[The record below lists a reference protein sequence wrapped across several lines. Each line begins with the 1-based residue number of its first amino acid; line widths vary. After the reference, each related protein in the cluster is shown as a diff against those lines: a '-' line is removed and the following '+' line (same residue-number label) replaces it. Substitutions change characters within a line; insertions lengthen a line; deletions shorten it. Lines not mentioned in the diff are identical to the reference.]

1 MADMAGKST
10 AMEADMT
17 QPAETEDELLVRRF
31 ASGDLSAFDHI
42 VKRHQQRVA
51 KLAWR
56 LLGWTDEAEDV
67 VQDVFLAAYKKLADF
82 RGQASLGSWLTAI
95 TINKC
100 RTWRRRRLLRWKIQ
114 SAALLDGHACLDEKN
129 ESTIDQ
135 ETCDQLRRIIQKLPA
150 KLREVIILR
159 YLEEMSIME
168 MTAVLH
174 ITENTVHVRLNRA
187 RTRLREH
194 LGNLFEE

>member
-1 MADMAGKST
+1 MADMAGKRT
-10 AMEADMT
+10 AMEAGMR

-31 ASGDLSAFDHI
+31 AEGDLSAFDHI
-42 VKRHQQRVA
+42 VERHQQRVA
-51 KLAWR
+51 KLAYR

-100 RTWRRRRLLRWKIQ
+100 RTWRRRRLLRWKIH
-114 SAALLDGHACLDEKN
+114 SAALFDANTCTDEKN
-129 ESTIDQ
+129 ERTFDQ
-135 ETCDQLRRIIQKLPA
+135 ETCNQLRRSIQKLPA

-159 YLEEMSIME
+159 YLEEMPIAD

-174 ITENTVHVRLNRA
+174 ITENAVHVRLNRA
-187 RTRLREH
+187 RARLREK

>member
-31 ASGDLSAFDHI
+31 AEGDLSAFDHI
-42 VKRHQQRVA
+42 VLRHQQRVA

>member
-10 AMEADMT
+10 AMEADMA

-31 ASGDLSAFDHI
+31 AEGDLSVFDHI
-42 VKRHQQRVA
+42 VERHQQRVA

-100 RTWRRRRLLRWKIQ
+100 RTWRRKRLLRWKIH
-114 SAALLDGHACLDEKN
+114 SAAQLDNHTCTDEN
-129 ESTIDQ
+129 HERTFDQ
-135 ETCDQLRRIIQKLPA
+135 ETCNQLRRTIQILPA
-150 KLREVIILR
+150 KLREVVILR
-159 YLEEMSIME
+159 YLEEMPIAE
-168 MTAVLH
+168 MTAVLNV
-174 ITENTVHVRLNRA
+174 TENTVHVRLNRA